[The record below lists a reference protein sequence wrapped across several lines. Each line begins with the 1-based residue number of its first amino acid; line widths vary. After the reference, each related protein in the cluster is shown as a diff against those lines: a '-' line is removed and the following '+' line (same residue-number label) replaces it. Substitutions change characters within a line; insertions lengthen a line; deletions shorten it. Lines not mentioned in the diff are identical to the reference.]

1 VRVPSALL
9 RSVALPAV
17 PMVVLCTTL
26 AACAGDRSS
35 PSRVLNDYAAALE
48 AGRYRDAY
56 ALLSEDARRDI
67 PYAAFERMARENPEE
82 VKEVARS
89 LRRPLAESYVTAT
102 VTGADGS
109 KLLLIYEAGA
119 WKVDGSAVDL
129 YSQASPELAM
139 ASFVKA
145 FEGKRYD
152 ILLRFVPTAKREGLD
167 EKVLRAAWEGEQK
180 QDMTQLV
187 QALKASLPTAK
198 VELLGD
204 RATVGYGPGAT
215 IELLREQGVW
225 KIEEL

>member
-1 VRVPSALL
+1 MTKPTALL
-9 RSVALPAV
+9 A
-17 PMVVLCTTL
+17 VLCTTL
-26 AACAGDRSS
+26 GCAADRTS
-35 PSRVLNDYAAALE
+35 PNRVLNDYAAALE

-56 ALLSEDARRDI
+56 ALLSADAQRDI
-67 PYAAFERMARENPEE
+67 PYKSFERMARENPAEVEE
-82 VKEVARS
+82 IARS
-89 LRRPLAESYVTAT
+89 LRRPIAESYVTAT

-109 KLLLIYEAGA
+109 KLLLVYEAGV

-129 YSQASPELAM
+129 YSQASPEQTLT
-139 ASFVKA
+139 SFIKA

-152 ILLRFVPTAKREGLD
+152 ILLRFVPVAKRSGLD
-167 EKVLRAAWEGEQK
+167 EKTLRSAWEGEQK

-215 IELLREQGVW
+215 LSLLREQGIW

>member
-1 VRVPSALL
+1 LTRPAALVALL
-9 RSVALPAV
+9 WLALG
-17 PMVVLCTTL
+17 C
-26 AACAGDRSS
+26 AADRTS
-35 PSRVLNDYAAALE
+35 PNRVLGDYAAALE

-56 ALLSEDARRDI
+56 AMLSTDAQRDI
-67 PYAAFERMARENPEE
+67 PFSVFERMARENPSETQE
-82 VKEVARS
+82 IARA
-89 LRRPLAESYVTAT
+89 LRRPIAESYVTAT

-109 KLLLIYEAGA
+109 KLLLVYENGA
-119 WKVDGSAVDL
+119 WKVDGSAIDL

-145 FEGKRYD
+145 FENKRYD
-152 ILLRFVPTAKREGLD
+152 VLLRFVPANKREAMD
-167 EKVLRAAWEGEQK
+167 EKTLRTAWEGEQK
-180 QDMTQLV
+180 QAMGQLV

-204 RATVGYGPGAT
+204 RATVGYGAGAT

>member
-1 VRVPSALL
+1 MLA
-9 RSVALPAV
+9 
-17 PMVVLCTTL
+17 CT
-26 AACAGDRSS
+26 GDRSS

-48 AGRYRDAY
+48 AGRYHDAY
-56 ALLSEDARRDI
+56 ALLSADAQRDI
-67 PYAAFERMARENPEE
+67 PYAAFERMARENPAE
-82 VKEVARS
+82 VKEIARS
-89 LRRPLAESYVTAT
+89 LRRPIAESYVTAT

-167 EKVLRAAWEGEQK
+167 EKTLRAAWEGEQK

-187 QALKASLPTAK
+187 QALKASLSTAK

-215 IELLREQGVW
+215 VELLREQGIW